1 MTRFDSEVVFV
12 SDASSDLGELFVDRF
27 LAEGAARVYA
37 GGRRTREWRSD
48 RVVAVELDVRD
59 IHTIAR
65 ARAAAPDATI
75 LLNNDGLPEWP
86 PITVGGGDLAAIA
99 AHLDTNV
106 VGAIRLASAF
116 APVLAGTPR
125 SVILMVHSVQ
135 AWINLS
141 GAYAVSQAA
150 LWSATNALR
159 VELAPAGVHVAGLV
173 LGLCEG
179 DSGLEMIVDRALA
192 GIAARDYEIV
202 VDAYSEEIKTKLSAP
217 ILSMYPELSSP

>member
-1 MTRFDSEVVFV
+1 MSRFESEVVFV
-12 SDASSDLGELFVDRF
+12 SDASSDLGERFVHRF

-37 GGRRTREWRSD
+37 GGRRARDWPSD
-48 RVVAVELDVRD
+48 RVVAVELDVLD
-59 IHTIAR
+59 TDTIAR
-65 ARAAAPDATI
+65 ATAAACDTTM

-86 PITVGGGDLAAIA
+86 PVTVGGGDVDAVA

-116 APVLAGTPR
+116 VPVLAGTPR
-125 SVILMVHSVQ
+125 SVLLMAHSVQ

-141 GAYAVSQAA
+141 GAFAVSQAA

-159 VELAPAGVHVAGLV
+159 VELAHAGVHVAGLV
-173 LGLCEG
+173 LGL
-179 DSGLEMIVDRALA
+179 SGADPGLDTIVDRALA

-202 VDAYSEEIKTKLSAP
+202 VDAYSEEIKSKLSAP
-217 ILSMYPELSSP
+217 IPSMYPELTSP

>member
-1 MTRFDSEVVFV
+1 MSRFDSEVVFV
-12 SDASSDLGELFVDRF
+12 SDASSELGECFVHRF

-37 GGRRTREWRSD
+37 AGRRTREWPGD
-48 RVVAVELDVRD
+48 RVVAVELDLRD
-59 IHTIAR
+59 TDTIAR
-65 ARAAAPDATI
+65 ASAAASDATI

-86 PITVGGGDLAAIA
+86 PVTVGGGDADAIA

-116 APVLAGTPR
+116 APVLASTPR
-125 SVILMVHSVQ
+125 SVILMVYSVQ

-141 GAYAVSQAA
+141 GAFAVSQAA

-159 VELAPAGVHVAGLV
+159 VELAHAGVHVAGLV
-173 LGLCEG
+173 LGLS
-179 DSGLEMIVDRALA
+179 DVDPGLDTIVERALA

-217 ILSMYPELSSP
+217 IPSMYPELMSP